1 VNPPEEVLEGEQ
13 SALLEVMEITFESV
27 PDVFVAVIV

>member
-1 VNPPEEVLEGEQ
+1 VNPPEEELEGEQ
-13 SALLEVMEITFESV
+13 MEMLEVIEITFESV